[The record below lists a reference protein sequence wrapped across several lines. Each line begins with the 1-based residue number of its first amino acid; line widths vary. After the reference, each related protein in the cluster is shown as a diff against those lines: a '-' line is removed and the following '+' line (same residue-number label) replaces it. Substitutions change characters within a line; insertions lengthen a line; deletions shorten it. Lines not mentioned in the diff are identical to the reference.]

1 MNWTMEDTPHQI
13 SARTTPTWE
22 LELLIS
28 GATVFGML
36 QLPGKLSEW
45 FVTWLNSADEAMVSF
60 VIPLGIYLQFSA
72 LMLAMTFVL
81 HLCLRGYWVALVGL
95 NSVYPEGVKWEKLK
109 LGPYSLEA
117 NRLAAGGM
125 ADRIEVADNRA
136 TRVFAIG
143 FGIAMFMLA
152 PIVLV
157 GILLIVTFIVQWLG
171 WNEKTA
177 QVIFWVAFALLATPV
192 LLAVFIDR
200 HFGARLPREG
210 TLARLLRGILLAYAR
225 VGMSRTGNPLIALYT
240 SYIGRRKAG
249 FVLVGLMLPALF
261 FSFLMLMGSRLD
273 AASMSFVGLPSD
285 RMESTHRLD
294 VRHYDSLRGDAA
306 TLDPQP
312 TIADPVVSGPYLKL
326 FIPYVPRR
334 YNPALAKACPETIPA
349 RNTDGAAALACLRK
363 LQPLSLDGKV
373 IEAPWLI
380 SQDPRTGQRGMVVM
394 IAVSKLEEGAHE
406 LVLAPLPKAEDAQ
419 REPKAVRI
427 AFWK

>member
-1 MNWTMEDTPHQI
+1 MEDEAHRIPT
-13 SARTTPTWE
+13 RTTPTWE

-45 FVTWLNSADEAMVSF
+45 FITWLNSADAAMVSF

-95 NSVYPEGVKWEKLK
+95 NSVYPDGVKWEKLK

-117 NRLAAGGM
+117 NRLATGGM

-152 PIVLV
+152 PIVIV
-157 GILLIVTFIVQWLG
+157 GALLIVTFVVQWLG
-171 WNEKTA
+171 WNERMA
-177 QVIFWVAFALLATPV
+177 QGVFWIVFGLLLTPV
-192 LLAVFIDR
+192 LLTVFIDR
-200 HFGARLPREG
+200 HFGARVPGQDR
-210 TLARLLRGILLAYAR
+210 LARVMRGILLIYAR
-225 VGMSRTGNPLIALYT
+225 LGMSRNGNPLIALYT
-240 SYIGRRKAG
+240 SHVGRRKAG

-261 FSFLMLMGSRLD
+261 FSFLMLMGNHID
-273 AASMSFVGLPSD
+273 AASMSFAGLPSD
-285 RMESTHRLD
+285 RMESTHRLE

-312 TIADPVVSGPYLKL
+312 FIADPVVTGPYLKL

-334 YNPALAKACPETIPA
+334 YNPALEKACPEAMPA

-363 LQPLSLDGKV
+363 LQPLTLDGKV

-394 IAVSKLEEGAHE
+394 IAVSKLEDGAHV
-406 LVLAPLPKAEDAQ
+406 LTLAPLPRAEDAQ

-427 AFWK
+427 PFWK

>member
-1 MNWTMEDTPHQI
+1 MEDQANRIPAQP
-13 SARTTPTWE
+13 TPTRE

-45 FVTWLNSADEAMVSF
+45 FVTWLNAADEAMVSF
-60 VIPLGIYLQFSA
+60 VIPLGIYLQFAA

-95 NSVYPEGVKWEKLK
+95 NSVYPDGVKWEQLK

-117 NRLAAGGM
+117 NRLAAGSM
-125 ADRIEVADNRA
+125 ADRIEAADNRA
-136 TRVFAIG
+136 TREFAIG

-152 PIVLV
+152 PILV
-157 GILLIVTFIVQWLG
+157 VGALLIVTLVTQWLG
-171 WNEKTA
+171 WNERMA
-177 QVIFWVAFALLATPV
+177 QVVFWSVFALLLVPV
-192 LLAVFIDR
+192 LLAAFVDR
-200 HFGARLPREG
+200 QFGSRLAREG
-210 TLARLLRGILLAYAR
+210 APARGIRRVLFAYAH
-225 VGMSRTGNPLIALYT
+225 VGMSRNGNPLIALYT
-240 SYIGRRKAG
+240 SHVGRRKAG

-261 FSFLMLMGSRLD
+261 FSFLMLMGNRFD
-273 AASMSFVGLPSD
+273 GASMSFTGLPSD
-285 RMESTHRLD
+285 RMDTTHRLD
-294 VRHYDSLRGDAA
+294 VRRYDSLRGDAA

-312 TIADPVVSGPYLKL
+312 SIPDPVVTGPYLKL

-334 YNPALAKACPETIPA
+334 YNPALEKACPEAMPA
-349 RNTDGAAALACLRK
+349 RNTDGAAALACMRK
-363 LQPLSLDGKV
+363 LQPLTLDGAV
-373 IEAPWLI
+373 VDVPWLI

-394 IAVSKLEEGAHE
+394 IAVSKLAEGAHE
-406 LVLAPLPKAEDAQ
+406 LVLAPLPRAANAE